1 MNKEQ
6 EDLIATGLWILIKN
20 SDKIKESEKQVWM
33 MDYDKLFGEE
43 ETKEEEP
50 CCEMPEEEEEDKD
63 NRRATPEMIR
73 NKTYRK
79 DADARD
85 EVNGICKCGH
95 SKEIHRPD
103 CEGIK
108 PDSNQ
113 RKICGCQK
121 FVLNKENGK

>member
-1 MNKEQ
+1 MTPIERITLYGIKHLIEREKWTPEIRKEMDK
-6 EDLIATGLWILIKN
+6 DLC
-20 SDKIKESEKQVWM
+20 DKIVEIVAPKQS
-33 MDYDKLFGEE
+33 
-43 ETKEEEP
+43 EEP
-50 CCEMPEEEEEDKD
+50 CCEMPEEESKSKF
-63 NRRATPEMIR
+63 AV
-73 NKTYRK
+73 KVAK
-79 DADARD
+79 FVKARD

-121 FVLNKENGK
+121 FALNKENGK